1 MLLMRLFGER
11 IFITMSNIEYKMRV
25 LNADG
30 VDFHP
35 IMQKREIGTP
45 HMKVFASY
53 TKDEFVN
60 VKYIPKSCYTFWKM
74 VDGRKEYMLD

>member
-1 MLLMRLFGER
+1 MSDHILER
-11 IFITMSNIEYKMRV
+11 IIA

-35 IMQKREIGTP
+35 IMLKSDIGTP
-45 HMKVFASY
+45 NMIIFKSY

-60 VKYIPKSCYTFWKM
+60 VRYYPKSCYTFWKM
-74 VDGRKEYMLD
+74 IDGKKQYIKD